1 MSQAGRGSR
10 RTGGRR
16 REKIAPLGRRRGVLY
31 PLPAAAPG
39 VPAMSLETLWVLAL
53 LAACVVCFVLN
64 RPRMDAVALIALV
77 LLVLGGTLTL
87 EEALSGFSQPSV
99 ILIALFFVIGEGLAR
114 AGIAHRVGDWLVLRA
129 GGREARLLVLLMVAT
144 AALGSVMSSTAV
156 VAIFVPVAL
165 RVAARVGTAPGRL
178 MMPLAFAGLLSGMLT
193 LVGTPPNLVVHG
205 ELQRRGHA
213 GLDFFD
219 FTPIGLVL
227 LVLGIA
233 YMLVARRWLVAR
245 TPPQTPAEGRRRR
258 LRELAADYGL
268 VDRTRRFRV
277 SAGSAA
283 IGRTLG
289 ELELRARH
297 GANVIAIERQQG
309 LAPMAVATSAHQA
322 ILPGDVLL
330 VDFARADAAGDARRL
345 VQELA
350 LAELP
355 FRRDYFSSLAREIGL
370 AELLVPPDAAPIGH
384 SILELRMRSQR
395 GINVIG
401 LRRGGR
407 LLDEDPLHAR
417 LKMGDTLLVAGA
429 WKDIRELAG
438 AARDFVV
445 LTLPA
450 ELDDVAPASRRAPL
464 ALAVLALTV
473 ALMVSGAVPNVVAA
487 LIGCLL
493 MGAVRCI
500 DLDSAYRSIHWQ
512 SLILIVGM
520 LPFALALQKTGGI
533 DWLVGAMLAAT
544 GDASPQAALAGLF
557 VLTALV
563 GLFVSNTATA
573 VLMAPIG
580 LGLAEQLGSAPEP
593 FAMTVALA
601 ASAAFMTP
609 VSSPVNTL
617 VLGPG
622 HYRFVD
628 FVKIGVPF
636 TLIVGV
642 VCIVLLPLQ
651 FPF

>member
-1 MSQAGRGSR
+1 M
-10 RTGGRR
+10 T
-16 REKIAPLGRRRGVLY
+16 P
-31 PLPAAAPG
+31 
-39 VPAMSLETLWVLAL
+39 ETAWVLAL
-53 LAACVVCFVLN
+53 LAVCVVCFVLN
-64 RPRMDAVALIALV
+64 RPRMDVVALAALT

-87 EEALSGFSQPSV
+87 PEALAGFSEPGV
-99 ILIALFFVIGEGLAR
+99 ILIALFFVIGEALAR
-114 AGIAHRVGDWLVLRA
+114 TGIAYRVGDWLVARA
-129 GGREARLLVLLMVAT
+129 GGREARLLALLMAAT

-165 RVAARVGTAPGRL
+165 RVAQRAGSAPGRL

-193 LVGTPPNLVVHG
+193 LVGTPPNLVVQA
-205 ELQRRGHA
+205 ELQRRGHE
-213 GLDFFD
+213 GFGFFD
-219 FTPIGLVL
+219 FTPMGAVL
-227 LVLGIA
+227 LVLGIG
-233 YMLVARRWLVAR
+233 YMLVARRWLAAR
-245 TPPQTPAEGRRRR
+245 EAPRGGGGEGRRRR

-268 VDRTRRFRV
+268 LDRTRRLRV
-277 SAGSAA
+277 PAA
-283 IGRTLG
+283 SPAVGRTLG

-297 GANVIAIERQQG
+297 GANVIAIERERG
-309 LAPMAVATSAHQA
+309 LGPAVVDTSAHQQ

-330 VDFARADAAGDARRL
+330 ADFAAPDG
-345 VQELA
+345 A
-350 LAELP
+350 LQAQRVVEAMGFTELP
-355 FRRDYFSSLAREIGL
+355 FRRDYFSRLSREIGL
-370 AELLVPPDAAPIGH
+370 AELLVPPGAAVIGQ

-407 LLDEDPLHAR
+407 LVDEDPLHTK

-429 WKDIRELAG
+429 WKDIRGLAG

-450 ELDDVAPASRRAPL
+450 ELDDVAPAASRAPL
-464 ALAVLALTV
+464 ALAVLAATV
-473 ALMVSGAVPNVVAA
+473 ALMVSGLVPNVVAA
-487 LIGCLL
+487 LLGCLA

-500 DLDSAYRSIHWQ
+500 DAESAYRAIHWQ
-512 SLILIVGM
+512 SLMLIVGM
-520 LPFALALQKTGGI
+520 LPFAVALQKTGGI
-533 DWLVGAMLAAT
+533 TWLVDVMLAAT
-544 GDASPQAALAGLF
+544 GEASPRAALAGLF

-580 LGLAEQLGSAPEP
+580 LGLADRLGCAPEP
-593 FAMTVALA
+593 FAMMVALA

-622 HYRFVD
+622 RYRFVD

-636 TLIVGV
+636 TAVVGV
-642 VCIVLLPLQ
+642 VCVLLLPVL

>member
-1 MSQAGRGSR
+1 MN
-10 RTGGRR
+10 
-16 REKIAPLGRRRGVLY
+16 P
-31 PLPAAAPG
+31 
-39 VPAMSLETLWVLAL
+39 ETLWVLAL
-53 LAACVVCFVLN
+53 LGGCVVCFVLN
-64 RPRMDAVALIALV
+64 RPRMDVVALAALT

-87 EEALSGFSQPSV
+87 AEALSGFSEPGV
-99 ILIALFFVIGEGLAR
+99 ILIALFFVIGEALAR
-114 AGIAHRVGDWLVLRA
+114 AGVAQRVGDWLVARA
-129 GGREARLLVLLMVAT
+129 GGREARLLALLMAAT
-144 AALGSVMSSTAV
+144 AGLGSVMSSTAV

-165 RVAARVGTAPGRL
+165 RVAARVGSAPGRL

-193 LVGTPPNLVVHG
+193 LVGTPPNLVVQA

-213 GLDFFD
+213 GFGFFD
-219 FTPIGLVL
+219 FTPMGLVL
-227 LVLGIA
+227 LVLGIG

-245 TPPQTPAEGRRRR
+245 EAPLSVAEGRRRR
-258 LRELAADYGL
+258 LRDLASDYGL
-268 VDRTRRFRV
+268 LDRTRRLRV
-277 SAGSAA
+277 PAA
-283 IGRTLG
+283 SPVVGRTLG

-297 GANVIAIERQQG
+297 GANVIAIERERG
-309 LAPMAVATSAHQA
+309 LGPTVVDTSAHQQ

-330 VDFARADAAGDARRL
+330 ADFAAPDGRAQAQRL
-345 VQELA
+345 AEQMGFT
-350 LAELP
+350 ELP
-355 FRRDYFSSLAREIGL
+355 FRRDYFSRLSREIGL
-370 AELLVPPDAAPIGH
+370 AELLVPPGAAVIGQ

-407 LLDEDPLHAR
+407 LVDEDPLHTK

-429 WKDIRELAG
+429 WKDIRGLAG

-450 ELDDVAPASRRAPL
+450 EFDDVAPAASRAPL
-464 ALAVLALTV
+464 ALAVLAATV
-473 ALMVSGAVPNVVAA
+473 ALMVSGLVPNVVAA
-487 LIGCLL
+487 LLGCLA

-500 DLDSAYRSIHWQ
+500 DAESAYRAIHWQ
-512 SLILIVGM
+512 SLMLIVGM
-520 LPFALALQKTGGI
+520 LPFAVALQKTGGI

-544 GDASPQAALAGLF
+544 GEASPQAALAGLF

-580 LGLAEQLGSAPEP
+580 LGLAERLGCAPEP
-593 FAMTVALA
+593 FAMMVALA

-622 HYRFVD
+622 RYRFVD

-636 TLIVGV
+636 TAIVGV
-642 VCIVLLPLQ
+642 VCVLLLPRL